1 MRTRILR
8 FAQNDGAVTWRIFDI
23 MDFKKMSSVIP
34 KEMRLLIRRGKWDK
48 PTAGLAMGYA
58 QANLVILPE
67 RYAFDFLLFC
77 QRNPKPCPLLEVL
90 EPGKFRTDFLAPDA
104 DIRRDIPKYNLYRE
118 GRLEKTVKE
127 ITSLWSDD
135 FVTFLLGCS
144 FSFEEALL
152 RAKIPVRHIEENRN
166 VPMYITNI
174 PCKPAGT
181 MHGPMVVTMRP
192 LPPDK
197 IVRATQITS
206 RYAAVH
212 GSPVHIGDPSKIGI
226 RNLNKPDFG
235 DPVTIKRE
243 EVPVF
248 WACGV
253 TPQAVVMEA
262 KPDLCITHTPG
273 HMFISDLLNEELAT
287 L

>member
-1 MRTRILR
+1 MKRLGQAT
-8 FAQNDGAVTWRIFDI
+8 A
-23 MDFKKMSSVIP
+23 
-34 KEMRLLIRRGKWDK
+34 KEMRSLIRRNKWDK
-48 PTAGLAMGYA
+48 LTAGLAMGYA
-58 QANLVILPE
+58 QANLVILPGK
-67 RYAFDFLLFC
+67 YAFDFLLFC
-77 QRNPKPCPLLEVL
+77 QRNPKPCPLIEVL
-90 EPGKFRTDFLAPDA
+90 ESGRYRTEFLASDA
-104 DIRRDIPKYNLYRE
+104 DVRTDIPKYNIYRK
-118 GRLEKTVKE
+118 GKLEKTVKE
-127 ITSLWSDD
+127 IKRLWRDD

-152 RAKIPVRHIEENRN
+152 RAKIPVRHIEENKN

-174 PCKPAGT
+174 SCKPAGT
-181 MHGPMVVTMRP
+181 LHGPLVVTMRP

-197 IVRATQITS
+197 VVRAIQITS

-226 RNLNKPDFG
+226 KDLKKPDFG
-235 DPVTIKRE
+235 DPVTIRRE
-243 EVPVF
+243 EIPVF

-262 KPDLCITHTPG
+262 KPDFCITHAPG
-273 HMFISDLLNEELAT
+273 HMFIGDLLNEELAT